1 MDTII
6 NKQQVSELTKTEL
19 LNRSSEFLFSTGIDD
34 GAARLCR
41 ANMKYG
47 LAQFHLIQE
56 KYGFEPKACF
66 ISTPDETISRNEYR
80 WKSGLGYGGRLN
92 WGDGTDKL
100 VFLNIKPN
108 CCGILVGGLD
118 HIPEA
123 YDIIK
128 KIDEIKTTD
137 LFHNDVLINWDFGI
151 ANHFINCFET
161 KNLSDINL
169 PPYIFLIHGSAP
181 EFRDD
186 RHGIGLY
193 IDKSNVLKDMSIEE
207 TTRFGTQYILTDSE
221 AKEYIRFNKEATKFS
236 NEKRKVI
243 ARLIFG
249 SDFKEISNQPHQF
262 LRDYNNIYLGTN
274 CTDLSCDLIDA
285 NVFPIA
291 LRADIDAYLFR
302 GKRNFAETTLK
313 NTELYTRANNLGLL
327 DLLKTAD
334 ILPHGGGYAFPDINK
349 VKNVMEHK
357 DQRYFTCELKSDS
370 NRLKIIRNMRD
381 LQFAYRGQEIVLKT
395 IQLDLGELIAQLSP
409 IFSLKL

>member
-1 MDTII
+1 MDMII
-6 NKQQVSELTKTEL
+6 NKQQVSELTNSEL
-19 LNRSSEFLFSTGIDD
+19 LKRSSEYIFSTSMDD
-34 GAARLCR
+34 GAARLCK

-56 KYGFEPKACF
+56 KYGFEPKANF

-92 WGDGTDKL
+92 WGNGTERL

-118 HIPEA
+118 DVPEP

-128 KIDEIKTTD
+128 KIDEIKSTD
-137 LFHNDVLINWDFGI
+137 LYHNDVLINWDYGI

-161 KNLSDINL
+161 KTLSDMKL

-181 EFRDD
+181 EYRNEKY
-186 RHGIGLY
+186 GIGLY
-193 IDKSNVLKDMSIEE
+193 IDRSKTLKEMAIEE
-207 TTRFGTQYILTDSE
+207 STRFGKQYILIDSE
-221 AKEYIRFNKEATKFS
+221 AKEYIHFNKDAIKFS
-236 NEKRKVI
+236 NEKREVI

-249 SDFKEISNQPHQF
+249 SDFKKICNQPHQF
-262 LRDYNNIYLGTN
+262 MKDYNTIYLGTN
-274 CTDLSCDLIDA
+274 CTDLSCELIDC
-285 NVFPIA
+285 NIFPIA

-302 GKRNFAETTLK
+302 GKRNLSETTLK
-313 NTELYTRANNLGLL
+313 NIDLFTRANNLGLL

-334 ILPHGGGYAFPDINK
+334 ILPHGGGYAFPDIKK
-349 VKNVMEHK
+349 VRNVLEHK
-357 DQRYFTCELKSDS
+357 DQRYFSCELKSDS

-381 LQFAYRGQEIVLKT
+381 LQFTYRGQEIVLKT
-395 IQLDLGELIAQLSP
+395 IQLDLGELVAQLSP